1 VSFTLTA
8 VKNSETA
15 VVMRAS
21 NGIIIATENK
31 LPTFLADEIS
41 THKIQNICNY
51 MGVTYSG
58 IKPDFEA
65 FMLVKGIAEVTQ
77 DFTQLSDVRPFG
89 TGMIVCGY
97 DENRGP

>member
-1 VSFTLTA
+1 
-8 VKNSETA
+8 
-15 VVMRAS
+15 MRAS
-21 NGIIIATENK
+21 NGIVIATENK

-58 IKPDFEA
+58 IEPDFEA

-77 DFTQLSDVRPFG
+77 DFTQLWDVRPFG

-97 DENRGP
+97 DENGGP